1 VDALLPLVRALTE
14 REVRFVVIGVSGA
27 NYWALGGSTI
37 FTTKDRD
44 LFLPLDADNLV
55 RCWDACAAAGL
66 ELQSGR
72 EPLDSPRD
80 RWLAERIVDRQAAVR
95 ATDGNELDVD
105 LTLVM
110 AGFDFETVWRERRGF
125 MVDHVSVP
133 VARLLHIVTSKHAA
147 GRDKD
152 RLFLATH
159 REALRE
165 LLQNESREPE

>member
-1 VDALLPLVRALTE
+1 LDPLVPLVRALTA
-14 REVRFVVIGVSGA
+14 RDVHFVVIGVGGA

-55 RCWDACAAAGL
+55 RAWGACTAVGL
-66 ELQSGR
+66 ELSSGG

-80 RWLAERIVDRQAAVR
+80 RWLAERVIERRALVR
-95 ATDGNELDVD
+95 GTDGRELDID
-105 LTLVM
+105 LSLIM
-110 AGFDFETVWRERRGF
+110 AGFDFETVWRERRSF
-125 MVDHVSVP
+125 TVADVSVP

-159 REALRE
+159 RDALEE
-165 LLQNESREPE
+165 LLQHENREPR

>member
-1 VDALLPLVRALTE
+1 LARALIE
-14 REVRFVVIGVSGA
+14 RSVRFVVIGVAGA
-27 NYWALGGSTI
+27 NYYAHAGAAV

-44 LFLPLDADNLV
+44 LFIPLDADNLV
-55 RCWDACAAAGL
+55 RCWTACEAARL
-66 ELQSGR
+66 DLWSGD

-80 RWLAERIVDRQAAVR
+80 RWLAERVVERRAAVR
-95 ATDGNELDVD
+95 ATDRGDLEVD

-110 AGFDFETVWRERRGF
+110 GGYDFETVWQEHRVFVVEG
-125 MVDHVSVP
+125 VEIP

-159 REALRE
+159 REALEE
-165 LLQNESREPE
+165 LLQREAREPR